1 MKDVALQN
9 HWISFAGWRPS
20 RDFGGVTTFWAQN
33 LDVLPGNMVTSNPFL
48 AGKVWALSTGVVL
61 APIV

>member
-1 MKDVALQN
+1 MGADEMGAE
-9 HWISFAGWRPS
+9 
-20 RDFGGVTTFWAQN
+20 D

>member
-1 MKDVALQN
+1 MKDVTLQN

-20 RDFGGVTTFWAQN
+20 RDFGGVTTLWAEN

>member
-1 MKDVALQN
+1 M
-9 HWISFAGWRPS
+9 
-20 RDFGGVTTFWAQN
+20 WAED
-33 LDVLPGNMVTSNPFL
+33 LDVLLGNMVTSNPFL